1 MKQLFLIILSA
12 LMLAGAGTV
21 AKVESRASAL
31 ALPRCSNVSV
41 AKDLR
46 VLVMTPTP
54 KMHCENCENKIK
66 KNLRFEKG
74 VVKIETS
81 VPEQTV
87 AVTYDATKTD
97 VKKLQAAM
105 KQIGYDT
112 KVVSDKPQ
120 AKPAKEK
127 KKK

>member
-1 MKQLFLIILSA
+1 MKQILLVVLSA
-12 LMLAGAGTV
+12 MMLMGA
-21 AKVESRASAL
+21 
-31 ALPRCSNVSV
+31 

-54 KMHCENCENKIK
+54 QMHCKNCENKIK

-81 VPEQTV
+81 VKEQTV

-97 VKKLQAAM
+97 VKALQAAM
-105 KQIGYDT
+105 KKIGYDT
-112 KVVSDKPQ
+112 QVVSDKPQ
-120 AKPAKEK
+120 VDKKGDK